1 MTSILNG
8 ISSWFRSNSQ
18 TWLPSIT
25 NPSSLTSEQESTEA
39 EDNAESTVSN
49 ELVDELAAPVAE
61 HFTVLFQGTS
71 KVIDNSVEKGQKKT
85 DDALTEM
92 NRQLASIR
100 AKA

>member
-25 NPSSLTSEQESTEA
+25 NPSSLTSEQETTEA
-39 EDNAESTVSN
+39 EGNAESTVSN
-49 ELVDELAAPVAE
+49 ELVGELAAPVAQHYTLIFE
-61 HFTVLFQGTS
+61 STS
-71 KVIDNSVEKGQKKT
+71 ATLDSSMKTGEKKT

-92 NRQLASIR
+92 NRQLAAIR
-100 AKA
+100 GKA